1 MHNHALRIG
10 RTTIRVNENT
20 LRLAE
25 TLAAKYKVTAAHL
38 VEILLRA
45 LKERSEWEPLRA
57 FKERSKWELPT
68 PSPQR
73 APARVIDLHT
83 AARERAANRRLRR
96 RFA

>member
-10 RTTIRVNENT
+10 RTTIRVNQRT

-25 TLAAKYKVTAAHL
+25 TLAGKYKVTVSHL
-38 VEILLRA
+38 VEILMRA

-57 FKERSKWELPT
+57 FKERSKWESPT
-68 PSPQR
+68 PSSQR
-73 APARVIDLHT
+73 SSARVIDLHT
-83 AARERAANRRLRR
+83 ARERVANRRLRR